1 MKIKSRLQCSDTT
14 FIICVSLFI
23 TLFQNTRFLTKGW
36 DIVGFDSLRA
46 LLFSASMVV
55 LLFCCLNVIFSL
67 LLLPYLRKSVAIIFI
82 LTGAVINYFMY
93 SFNIVIDANMTDNAL
108 QTNLN
113 ETLDL
118 VSIKMVLWIVC
129 LGIIPSIIVAITQI
143 TPTQSI
149 KKFITFKA
157 INIIASTLAIVFIA
171 FFFYRDYAPFF
182 RNNKDMM
189 KMLVPSNAVASLIKN
204 ISDGIEARKPFETI
218 GLDAKKGEKITGQP
232 KKTLVILVLG
242 ETARAENFSLGGY
255 QRDTNPLLSKRSNL
269 TYFDNVSSCGTAT
282 AVSLPCMF
290 SNMTRKDYSAI
301 EAKHQ
306 ENVLDILQ
314 RANVSVLWRDNDSGC
329 KGACDR
335 VPNQNSTRLMLP
347 EFCSDGACKDEV
359 LLDKLDDYIQKLDND
374 GIIILHQMGSHGP
387 TYYQRYPAA
396 QRKFDPTCDTKQI
409 QDCDKVK
416 LVNTYDNSI
425 VYTDYI
431 LDKTISLLE
440 KNSDKFA
447 TSMIYV
453 SDHGE
458 SLGEN
463 GMYLHGAPY
472 AIAPSQQTHVPMMI
486 WTSDDYRNSQK
497 LNQDCLSKEAKQN
510 TFSHDN
516 LFHSLLGIF
525 DIQTNQY
532 KPELDMFRS
541 CRQ

>member
-1 MKIKSRLQCSDTT
+1 MNIRAKLQCSDTV

-23 TLFQNTRFLTKGW
+23 TLFQNTRFLTNAW
-36 DIVGFDSLRA
+36 NIVDVDSLRTF
-46 LLFSASMVV
+46 LFSASMVV
-55 LLFCCLNVIFSL
+55 LLFCCLNIIFSV
-67 LLLPYLRKSVAIIFI
+67 LLLPYLRKPVAIVFI
-82 LTGAVINYFMY
+82 LTGAAINYFMY
-93 SFNIVIDANMTDNAL
+93 NFNTVIDANMTENAL
-108 QTNLN
+108 ETNLN

-118 VSIKMVLWIVC
+118 ISFKMALWFVL
-129 LGIIPSIIVAITQI
+129 LGIIPSVIVAITKI
-143 TPTQSI
+143 KPTAHI
-149 KKFITFKA
+149 GKFIGFKA
-157 INIIASTLAIVFIA
+157 MNIVASMLVILIIA

-182 RNNKDMM
+182 RNNKDIV
-189 KMLVPSNAVASLIKN
+189 KMLVPSNAVGSLVKNASN
-204 ISDGIEARKPFETI
+204 AIESRKPFETI
-218 GLDAKKGEKITGQP
+218 GEDAKKGPMITQQP
-232 KKTLVILVLG
+232 KKTLLILVLG

-255 QRDTNPLLSKRSNL
+255 QRDTNPLLSKRSDL

-290 SNMTRKDYSAI
+290 SNMTRKDYSAT
-301 EAKHQ
+301 EAKHR

-314 RANVSVLWRDNDSGC
+314 RAKVSVLWRDNDGGC

-335 VPNQNSTRLMLP
+335 VPNENSTKLMLP
-347 EFCSDGACKDEV
+347 EFCSDGACKDEI
-359 LLDKLDDYIQKLDND
+359 LLEKLNDYIQKLDND
-374 GIIILHQMGSHGP
+374 GIIVLHQMGSHGP
-387 TYYQRYPAA
+387 TYYQRYPVA

-409 QDCDKVK
+409 QDCDKVR

-431 LDKTISLLE
+431 VDKTISLLE

-447 TSMIYV
+447 TSLIYL

-472 AIAPSQQTHVPMMI
+472 AIAPSQQTHVPFLI
-486 WTSDDYRNSQK
+486 WTSKDYRQAQK
-497 LNQDCLSKEAKQN
+497 LNQDCLTKEAKQG

-525 DIQTNQY
+525 DIQTSEY
-532 KPELDMFRS
+532 KPELDMFRT